1 MTSDTSLD
9 NSLEALLPIL
19 RDSAIERDRKGGHA
33 APEKQLLRDAGLLT
47 HAIPTIHGGD
57 GRSWYETLSTIRRI
71 ATVDSA
77 LAHLVAFHALQV
89 ATVLIFGTIAQQ
101 QRWLSRSVREA
112 GWWGNALNPL
122 DKRLAASRVDGGY
135 VLTGAKRFCS
145 GATGSSYLTI
155 SADHAPTGEV
165 LLFLA
170 DTRQAGIRVLDDWN
184 AIGQRQTDS
193 GTVEFDKVF
202 VPSQDVLRGEGFVPR
217 PWHSIRTPLAQL
229 ILVNLYAGI
238 AAGALDEA
246 RRYSLEKARPWLF
259 SNVDQ
264 ASEDPYRLLRIGEMH
279 VHSTTAAAMAD
290 RGATLLDQGWQQG
303 LALNALQR
311 QETALA
317 VAEAKVISHRASL
330 YNGQAL
336 FDAAGASASHA
347 GLGLDRFWRNA
358 RTHTL
363 HDPLDYK
370 LRALGEWELTGSMPV
385 NLYN

>member
-1 MTSDTSLD
+1 MTSTHTLDT
-9 NSLEALLPIL
+9 LLLIL
-19 RDSAIERDRKGGHA
+19 RDSAIARDKQGGHA
-33 APEKQLLRDAGLLT
+33 AQEKQLLREAGLLAC
-47 HAIPTIHGGD
+47 AIPTIHGGD
-57 GRSWYETLSTIRRI
+57 GRSWHDTLAIIRRI

-89 ATVLIFGTIAQQ
+89 ATVLIFGSDTQKHK
-101 QRWLSRSVREA
+101 WLDRSSREN

-122 DKRLAASRVDGGY
+122 DRRLDARRVEGGY
-135 VLTGAKRFCS
+135 VLNGAKRFCS

-155 SADHAPTGEV
+155 SADYAPTGEV
-165 LLFLA
+165 LLFVA
-170 DTRQAGIRVLDDWN
+170 DTQQAGIRVLDDWN

-193 GTVEFDKVF
+193 GTVEFTNVF
-202 VPSQDVLRGEGFVPR
+202 VPTEDVLRGEGFAPQ
-217 PWHSIRTPLAQL
+217 PWHSVRAPVAQL

-238 AAGALDEA
+238 AAGALEEA

-259 SNVDQ
+259 SDVQQ

-279 VHSTTAAAMAD
+279 VHSATAAVMAD
-290 RGATLLDQGWQQG
+290 RGAQLLDQSWQQG
-303 LALNALQR
+303 LALSAVQR

-317 VAEAKVISHRASL
+317 VAEAKVIAHRASL

-336 FDAAGASASHA
+336 FDAAGASAAHA

-370 LRALGEWELTGSMPV
+370 LRALGDWELTGSMPV
-385 NLYN
+385 NLYS